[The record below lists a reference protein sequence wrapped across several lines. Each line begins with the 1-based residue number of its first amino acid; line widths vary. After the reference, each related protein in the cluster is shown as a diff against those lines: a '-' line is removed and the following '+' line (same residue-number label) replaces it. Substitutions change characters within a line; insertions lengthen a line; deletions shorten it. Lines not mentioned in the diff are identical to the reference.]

1 MNKTYYING
10 NTVRELEE
18 AQPVRRERK
27 SRQEIE
33 EAKRR
38 KSRRNA
44 ARRNREKA
52 LTMSKGYV
60 LFLSACV
67 FASAYAAF
75 SLIQIQSQVSQRMRN
90 VAAIE
95 SQIQDI
101 RADNDAKYKEITASV
116 DLNHIKDVAMNEL
129 GMKYATEDQIV
140 YYSVENNNYMDQYS
154 DIPQ

>member
-18 AQPVRRERK
+18 SQPIRRQRR

-33 EAKRR
+33 EANSR

-60 LFLSACV
+60 VFLSVCV

-75 SLIQIQSQVSQRMRN
+75 SLVQIQSQVSQRMRN
-90 VAAIE
+90 VAALE
-95 SQIQDI
+95 SQIQDM
-101 RADNDAKYKEITASV
+101 RADNDAKYKEITTSI
-116 DLNHIKDVAMNEL
+116 DLNHIKDVAINEL
-129 GMKYATEDQIV
+129 GMNYATEDQIV
-140 YYSVENNNYMDQYS
+140 YYKVENNNYMDQYS

>member
-18 AQPVRRERK
+18 SQPIRRQRR

-33 EAKRR
+33 EANRR

-60 LFLSACV
+60 VFLSVCV

-75 SLIQIQSQVSQRMRN
+75 SLVQIQSQVSQRMRN
-90 VAAIE
+90 VAALE
-95 SQIQDI
+95 SQIQDM
-101 RADNDAKYKEITASV
+101 RADNDAKYKEITTSI
-116 DLNHIKDVAMNEL
+116 DLNHIKDENENVL
-129 GMKYATEDQIV
+129 VQLSEMIKEKKDDSEGIK
-140 YYSVENNNYMDQYS
+140 
-154 DIPQ
+154 